1 MTKTSN
7 FSVLAAALAVVLAAG
22 LLMLVGLRPAE
33 AAFPGTNG
41 SIVFESSRVGQ
52 TNIFAMAP
60 TPGAQATVLTNI
72 NQNGPKEEP
81 VVSPDGKKIAYV
93 FGRDIWVMNSDGSG
107 PTNLTNDAN
116 FNDEPAWS
124 ADGSKIAFSRDFDL
138 FTMNAD
144 GTGKTNITNT
154 ASPQESQPAWSPDGA
169 KIAYNSSACVPGGGN
184 NCIYKT
190 NADGTGTPTNL
201 TPETNVPCSGGG
213 SFSHQNVSEH
223 PSWSP
228 GGTQIAFRGSVGCA
242 GTSGLN
248 IWVMNA
254 DGSGKTSIISDN
266 ATSDDQPAYS
276 PDGTQIVFESNRD
289 ASSGELYTIPATG
302 GAITRLTTNSAIDE
316 NADWGKPPPPSNDDF
331 ASAQTITGSTA
342 AVPGTTAS
350 ATRETFEPDH
360 DPGSPF
366 VVGEHS
372 VWYVWTVPGTGQ
384 ATLDACTSDF
394 DLILAVYT
402 GNEVRSLSRVA
413 LSGVGCASGPGSK
426 VNFNA
431 TAGTTY
437 RVVVSGA
444 EVLDPEGSFTLGLNS
459 PPDNVAP
466 TVSSVNPPDL
476 KKKVPPK
483 TDVTATFSEDM
494 EASTVEAT
502 TFTLVRKGGATP
514 VAAVVGFNPATK
526 KATLNPDGKL
536 RAGKTYVA
544 TVKGGSGGAKDPAG
558 NALATDRVWQFTIKK

>member
-1 MTKTSN
+1 
-7 FSVLAAALAVVLAAG
+7 
-22 LLMLVGLRPAE
+22 
-33 AAFPGTNG
+33 
-41 SIVFESSRVGQ
+41 
-52 TNIFAMAP
+52 
-60 TPGAQATVLTNI
+60 
-72 NQNGPKEEP
+72 
-81 VVSPDGKKIAYV
+81 
-93 FGRDIWVMNSDGSG
+93 
-107 PTNLTNDAN
+107 
-116 FNDEPAWS
+116 
-124 ADGSKIAFSRDFDL
+124 
-138 FTMNAD
+138 
-144 GTGKTNITNT
+144 
-154 ASPQESQPAWSPDGA
+154 
-169 KIAYNSSACVPGGGN
+169 
-184 NCIYKT
+184 
-190 NADGTGTPTNL
+190 
-201 TPETNVPCSGGG
+201 
-213 SFSHQNVSEH
+213 
-223 PSWSP
+223 
-228 GGTQIAFRGSVGCA
+228 
-242 GTSGLN
+242 
-248 IWVMNA
+248 VMNA

-437 RVVVSGA
+437 RVAVSGA
-444 EVLDPEGSFTLGLNS
+444 EDLDPEGSFTLGLNS